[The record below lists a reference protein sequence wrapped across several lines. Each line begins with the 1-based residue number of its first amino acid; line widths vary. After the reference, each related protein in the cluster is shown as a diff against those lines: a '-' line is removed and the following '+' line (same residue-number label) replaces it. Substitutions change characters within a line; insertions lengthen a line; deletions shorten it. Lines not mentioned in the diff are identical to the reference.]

1 MTDSL
6 ARRLMRDLLGPPV
19 VPGPE
24 LVVEEGPAAGQR
36 LGLPGPGSRVVVG
49 RGDGAGWVVL
59 DPDLSRAHAAI
70 DHRADGVWLT
80 DLGSKNGT
88 RVDGAPAP
96 GEGPGLQIH
105 DGAVIT
111 LGKTVIRFRAPAAV
125 PGGAATRTSAGART
139 STDEAAAVPPR
150 WPILLA
156 AAVALIAAAVAI
168 ALAL

>member
-6 ARRLMRDLLGPPV
+6 ARRLMRDLLGPPAAAT
-19 VPGPE
+19 PE

-36 LGLPGPGSRVVVG
+36 LRLPAPGARIVVG

-59 DPDLSRAHAAI
+59 DPDLSRAHAAL
-70 DHRADGVWLT
+70 DHRADGVWVI

-96 GEGPGLQIH
+96 LAGPGLQVR

-111 LGKTVIRFRAPAAV
+111 LGKTAIRLFEPSTAH
-125 PGGAATRTSAGART
+125 GGAETRTTTG
-139 STDEAAAVPPR
+139 EPIAVPPR
-150 WPILLA
+150 WPIVLA
-156 AAVALIAAAVAI
+156 AAVALG
-168 ALAL
+168 ALAVVIVLLAT